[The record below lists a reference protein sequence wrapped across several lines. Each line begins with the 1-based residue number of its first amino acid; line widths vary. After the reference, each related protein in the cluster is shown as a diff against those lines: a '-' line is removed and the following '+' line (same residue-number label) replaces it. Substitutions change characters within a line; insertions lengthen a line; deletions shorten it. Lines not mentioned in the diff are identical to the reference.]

1 MMAQCRAARS
11 PSRRLPSARALTDL
25 AQELGVGVGTLSTVG
40 EAVALGVVVGAKGLG
55 VTDGA
60 ADGVEAAD
68 GVGVGVRLGLGVGD
82 RVGAGVLGA
91 AGTPALTWASGG
103 AGGRTST

>member
-1 MMAQCRAARS
+1 LTGPAQG
-11 PSRRLPSARALTDL
+11 
-25 AQELGVGVGTLSTVG
+25 LGVGVGTLSTVG
-40 EAVALGVVVGAKGLG
+40 EAVGLGVAVGARRLG

-60 ADGVEAAD
+60 ADGTSADGVEVAD

-91 AGTPALTWASGG
+91 AGTTALTWASGG